1 MKLTYRL
8 HSAQE
13 SDQITQKSRLN
24 YRCCPSNHLS
34 ELVIAVSK
42 SLSSIILQ
50 IIKSSTQSY
59 SHHNHPSQSL
69 SLNAISILTH
79 KYQYFYF
86 SFAFPFPFHSLGS
99 LLPSRFRSLLTLCNI
114 LKLPEFKMENG
125 DQFQEISKAKYD
137 CLLFDLDDT
146 LYPLSS
152 GLAEHVKKNIQE
164 YMLQKLGIEEA
175 KVPEL
180 CFSLYKTYGTTMAGL
195 KAIGYDFDY
204 DDFHGFV
211 HGRLPYNILKPDL
224 VLRGI
229 LLSQPVRKIVFTNS
243 DEAHASRVLGRLG
256 LEDCFERVISFETLN
271 SSNNLNTHENEYK
284 PSSTGIFDFY
294 EYSRGPDSNIVLP
307 KTPVV
312 CKPFQDAFEKVFN
325 IADIDPQRT
334 LFFDDSVRNL
344 QTGKSLGLHT
354 VLVGTSV
361 RTTGVDH
368 ALESIHNMK
377 EAFPELWEA
386 DEKPESVDCSRK
398 VSIETSVIA

>member
-1 MKLTYRL
+1 
-8 HSAQE
+8 
-13 SDQITQKSRLN
+13 
-24 YRCCPSNHLS
+24 
-34 ELVIAVSK
+34 
-42 SLSSIILQ
+42 
-50 IIKSSTQSY
+50 
-59 SHHNHPSQSL
+59 
-69 SLNAISILTH
+69 
-79 KYQYFYF
+79 
-86 SFAFPFPFHSLGS
+86 
-99 LLPSRFRSLLTLCNI
+99 
-114 LKLPEFKMENG
+114 MENG
-125 DQFQEISKAKYD
+125 DQLQEISKASYD

-152 GLAEHVKKNIQE
+152 GLAERMKKNINE
-164 YMLQKLGIEEA
+164 YMLQKLGIPEA

-211 HGRLPYNILKPDL
+211 HGRLPYDILKPDP

-229 LLSQPVRKIVFTNS
+229 LLSLPVRKIVFTNS
-243 DEAHASRVLGRLG
+243 DQAHASRVLHRLG
-256 LEDCFERVISFETLN
+256 LEDCFERIISFETLN
-271 SSNNLNTHENEYK
+271 SSNKMNTPDNEDGSEYK

-294 EYSRGPDSNIVLP
+294 EYIRRPDSDIVLP
-307 KTPVV
+307 RTPVV
-312 CKPFQDAFEKVFN
+312 CKPFKDAFVKVFN
-325 IADIDPQRT
+325 MADIDPQRT
-334 LFFDDSVRNL
+334 LFFDDSLRNL

-386 DEKPESVDCSRK
+386 NEKPESIECSRK

>member
-1 MKLTYRL
+1 MKAFT
-8 HSAQE
+8 
-13 SDQITQKSRLN
+13 
-24 YRCCPSNHLS
+24 
-34 ELVIAVSK
+34 
-42 SLSSIILQ
+42 
-50 IIKSSTQSY
+50 
-59 SHHNHPSQSL
+59 SQRPFT
-69 SLNAISILTH
+69 I
-79 KYQYFYF
+79 
-86 SFAFPFPFHSLGS
+86 AFPQRCFIVLINRPIHHSL
-99 LLPSRFRSLLTLCNI
+99 LVFRSLQTPATL
-114 LKLPEFKMENG
+114 LQESKMENG
-125 DQFQEISKAKYD
+125 EQFQEISKAKYD

-164 YMLQKLGIEEA
+164 YMAQKLGIEGA

-195 KAIGYDFDY
+195 KAVGYDFDY

-211 HGRLPYNILKPDL
+211 HGRLPYNILKPDP

-229 LLSQPVRKIVFTNS
+229 LLSLPIRRVVFTNS
-243 DEAHASRVLGRLG
+243 DEAHARRVLHRLG

-271 SSNNLNTHENEYK
+271 SSNNKDGNEHK

-294 EYSRGPDSNIVLP
+294 EYTHRPNPDIVLP
-307 KTPVV
+307 RTPVV
-312 CKPFQDAFEKVFN
+312 CKPFEDAFEKVFN
-325 IADIDPQRT
+325 MADIDPQRT

-354 VLVGTSV
+354 VLVGTSI
-361 RTTGVDH
+361 RATGVDH

-386 DEKPESVDCSRK
+386 DEKRESVECSRK
-398 VSIETSVIA
+398 ISMETSVIA